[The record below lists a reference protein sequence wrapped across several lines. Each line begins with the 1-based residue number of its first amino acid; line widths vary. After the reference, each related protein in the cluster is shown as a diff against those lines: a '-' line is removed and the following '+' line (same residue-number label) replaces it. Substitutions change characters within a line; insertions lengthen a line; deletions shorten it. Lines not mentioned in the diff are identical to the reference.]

1 MRWMP
6 PEAGVIPVTDT
17 SLHSGIRLA
26 RTPVAISALHDMSAG
41 TEQLSA
47 STDVYLSRELD
58 PQGLN
63 SRLVPVTTNTT
74 LAALSA
80 LYFSTVPAGGG
91 FIATPVNASGEPPS
105 PVVLVPW
112 RC

>member
-6 PEAGVIPVTDT
+6 SEVGVIFANDT

-26 RTPVAISALHDMSAG
+26 QTQAAISALHDMSAG

-47 STDVYLSRELD
+47 SIDVCLSRELD
-58 PQGLN
+58 LQGLN
-63 SRLVPVTTNTT
+63 SRLVPVTTNAT

-105 PVVLVPW
+105 PIMLVSW